1 MLVPAVDGPTMVFV
15 SWHGCCSIEEAGTWL
30 CLDHEH
36 NTGQVTELSLLLYR
50 GETVFCWFG
59 RCHLGGDA
67 AVHRRSVCNKCHV

>member
-1 MLVPAVDGPTMVFV
+1 MVFV

-59 RCHLGGDA
+59 RCLVWVEMLQSTVVLSVITAMLDA
-67 AVHRRSVCNKCHV
+67 